1 MNQLPNPQT
10 ATTARRPLNLG
21 IRGKVTIPYLVLT
34 FAVAFVGV
42 FIVTNYVTDSFAERF
57 ANQLQEAAQVAGDGF
72 VGIEQSHLD
81 MWRILAATEGMQDAV
96 AARDLSTIRGL
107 VDGPARSRSV
117 DSVWVVEPQG
127 NVLVEPQGNVLVGLD
142 RTTNGD
148 YAETNNFPFG
158 EFGPLESVLEGKS
171 DEFGDK
177 FAGIQIR
184 SGQPY
189 LVTAGPLKDGGKLLG
204 AIVIGTR
211 LEEALRSIEQQ
222 AAADVSAYDTNGNL
236 LGTTLPG
243 EGGLPGCNQL
253 TPDRISKIV
262 SRAAAGEY
270 ESDDLP
276 PGCAPHRLL
285 YAPLQIRQSVIG
297 AYSVGLLSDFIFLRG
312 ADSRLRFAL
321 LFTAMALAVVAFGF
335 LVSRRLIA
343 PVLQLVRTSQAVA
356 SGDLSQRTGLT
367 GGDEIGLLANTFDD
381 MTYKLQERT
390 RDLELLLQ
398 AHREEAFKIRAILAS
413 IADGVLVLDAQGR
426 IIMLN
431 AAAEHILG
439 DLSADFKAGLFREQ
453 PIDPIEPQPESM
465 ALIESAEKRR
475 FELNNRT
482 ISTHAAPVI
491 MPDGHQLGTVIVLR
505 DITREAEIDRLK
517 DHFIEQTSHELRTPL
532 TAVKGYSDLML
543 QTGSGEIP
551 EKYMEFLNIINR
563 HADSLVSMITDLLDI
578 SQMEAGAI
586 NLRRERIDLNELVDV
601 TLSEW
606 RKRFAEK
613 ELALAVNLAPEPV
626 AIAGDRRRLN
636 WAIRQLV
643 SNAYHYTEPG
653 GRVTVSVAGNADVVS
668 ISVQDTGIGIT
679 PEDQKFLFTRFF
691 RSTTRVHSNE
701 RGVGLGLY
709 IVKAVAEAHHG
720 KVEVHSVVG
729 EGSTFRLL
737 LPIEEVDDELPVVKM
752 PQDTRT

>member
-1 MNQLPNPQT
+1 MNQLPNPET
-10 ATTARRPLNLG
+10 ATTARRTLNLG

-42 FIVTNYVTDSFAERF
+42 FIVTRYVTDSFAERF
-57 ANQLQEAAQVAGDGF
+57 ANQLKEAARVAGDGF

-81 MWRILAATEGMQDAV
+81 MWRILAATEGVQDAV
-96 AARDLSTIRGL
+96 TARDLSTIRAL

-117 DSVWVVEPQG
+117 DSVWVVDPQAI
-127 NVLVEPQGNVLVGLD
+127 VLVGLD
-142 RTTNGD
+142 RTPNGD

-158 EFGPLESVLEGKS
+158 EFGPLERALRGES

-177 FAGIQIR
+177 FAGIQFR

-189 LVTAGPLKDGGKLLG
+189 LVTAGPLEDGGKLFG
-204 AIVIGTR
+204 AILIGTR
-211 LEEALRSIEQQ
+211 LDRALRSIDQQ
-222 AAADVSAYDTNGNL
+222 AAASISTYDTNGDL

-243 EGGLPGCNQL
+243 EGGPPGHNRL
-253 TPDRISKIV
+253 TPDQINEIV
-262 SRAAAGEY
+262 SRAAA
-270 ESDDLP
+270 DDNQAGPRYLS
-276 PGCAPHRLL
+276 GDLQHGSALYRLL
-285 YAPLQIRQSVIG
+285 YAPLRIRQSVIG
-297 AYSVGLLSDFIFLRG
+297 AYSVGLPSDFLFLTS
-312 ADSRLRFAL
+312 ANSRLLFAFI
-321 LFTAMALAVVAFGF
+321 FTAMVLAVVVVGF

-356 SGDLSQRTGLT
+356 SGDLSQRTGLS

-413 IADGVLVLDAQGR
+413 IADGVLVLDPQGR
-426 IIMLN
+426 IIMMN

-491 MPDGHQLGTVIVLR
+491 MPDSHQLGTVIVLR
-505 DITREAEIDRLK
+505 DITHEAEIDRLK

-532 TAVKGYSDLML
+532 TAIKGYSDLML
-543 QTGSGEIP
+543 QTSSGEIP
-551 EKYMEFLNIINR
+551 EKYMEFLNTINR

-578 SQMEAGAI
+578 SQMEAGAMS
-586 NLRRERIDLNELVDV
+586 LRRERIDLNELVDV
-601 TLSEW
+601 ALSEW

-613 ELALAVNLAPEPV
+613 ELALEVNLAPEPV
-626 AIAGDRRRLN
+626 AITGDRRRLN

-643 SNAYHYTEPG
+643 SNAYHYTESG
-653 GRVTVSVAGNADVVS
+653 GRVTVSVAGDADVVS

-709 IVKAVAEAHHG
+709 IVKAVAEAHRG
-720 KVEVHSVVG
+720 KVEVRSVVG

-737 LPIEEVDDELPVVKM
+737 LPIEEDDDEPPVIHLLN
-752 PQDTRT
+752 DTRP

>member
-1 MNQLPNPQT
+1 MNQLPNPET
-10 ATTARRPLNLG
+10 ATTARRTLNLG

-42 FIVTNYVTDSFAERF
+42 FIVTRYVTDSFAERF
-57 ANQLQEAAQVAGDGF
+57 ANQLKEAARVAGDGF

-81 MWRILAATEGMQDAV
+81 MWRILAATEGVQDAV
-96 AARDLSTIRGL
+96 TARDLSTIRAL

-117 DSVWVVEPQG
+117 DSVWVVDPQAI
-127 NVLVEPQGNVLVGLD
+127 VLVGLD
-142 RTTNGD
+142 RTPNGD

-158 EFGPLESVLEGKS
+158 EFGPLERALRGES

-177 FAGIQIR
+177 FAGIQFR

-189 LVTAGPLKDGGKLLG
+189 LVTAGPLEDGGKLFG
-204 AIVIGTR
+204 AILIGTR
-211 LEEALRSIEQQ
+211 LDRALRSIDQQ
-222 AAADVSAYDTNGNL
+222 AAASISTYDTNGDL

-243 EGGLPGCNQL
+243 EGGPPGHNRL
-253 TPDRISKIV
+253 TPDQINEIV
-262 SRAAAGEY
+262 SRAAA
-270 ESDDLP
+270 DDNQAGPRYLS
-276 PGCAPHRLL
+276 GDLQHGSALYRLL
-285 YAPLQIRQSVIG
+285 YAPLRIRQSVIG
-297 AYSVGLLSDFIFLRG
+297 AYSVGLPSDFLFLTS
-312 ADSRLRFAL
+312 ANSRLLFAFI
-321 LFTAMALAVVAFGF
+321 FTAMVLAVVVVGF

-356 SGDLSQRTGLT
+356 SGDLSQRTGLS

-413 IADGVLVLDAQGR
+413 IADGVLVLDPQGR
-426 IIMLN
+426 IIMMN

-491 MPDGHQLGTVIVLR
+491 MPDSHQLGTVIVLR
-505 DITREAEIDRLK
+505 DITHEAEIDRLK

-532 TAVKGYSDLML
+532 TAIKGYSDLML
-543 QTGSGEIP
+543 QTSSGEIP
-551 EKYMEFLNIINR
+551 EKYMEFLNTINR

-578 SQMEAGAI
+578 SQMEAGAMS
-586 NLRRERIDLNELVDV
+586 LRRERIDLNELVDV
-601 TLSEW
+601 ALSEW

-613 ELALAVNLAPEPV
+613 ELALEVNLAPEPV
-626 AIAGDRRRLN
+626 AITGDRRRLN

-643 SNAYHYTEPG
+643 SNAYHYTESG
-653 GRVTVSVAGNADVVS
+653 GRVTVSVAGDADVVS

-709 IVKAVAEAHHG
+709 IVKAVAEAHRG
-720 KVEVHSVVG
+720 KVEVRSVVG

-737 LPIEEVDDELPVVKM
+737 LPIEEDDDEPPVVNM
-752 PQDTRT
+752 LNDTRP

>member
-1 MNQLPNPQT
+1 MNQLPNPET
-10 ATTARRPLNLG
+10 ATTARRTLNLG

-42 FIVTNYVTDSFAERF
+42 FIVTRYVTDSFAERF
-57 ANQLQEAAQVAGDGF
+57 ANQLKEAARVAGDGF

-81 MWRILAATEGMQDAV
+81 MWRILAATEGVQDAV
-96 AARDLSTIRGL
+96 TARDLSTIRAL

-117 DSVWVVEPQG
+117 DSVWVVDPQAI
-127 NVLVEPQGNVLVGLD
+127 VLVGLD
-142 RTTNGD
+142 RTPNGD

-158 EFGPLESVLEGKS
+158 EFGPLERALRGES

-177 FAGIQIR
+177 FAGIQFR

-189 LVTAGPLKDGGKLLG
+189 LVTAGPLEDGGKLFG
-204 AIVIGTR
+204 AILIGTR
-211 LEEALRSIEQQ
+211 LDRALRSIDQQ
-222 AAADVSAYDTNGNL
+222 AAASISTYDTNGDL

-243 EGGLPGCNQL
+243 EGGPPGHNRL
-253 TPDRISKIV
+253 TPDQINEIV
-262 SRAAAGEY
+262 SRAAA
-270 ESDDLP
+270 DDNQAGPRYLS
-276 PGCAPHRLL
+276 GDLQHGSALYRLL
-285 YAPLQIRQSVIG
+285 YAPLRIRQSVIG
-297 AYSVGLLSDFIFLRG
+297 AYSVGLPSDFLFLTS
-312 ADSRLRFAL
+312 ANSRLLFAFI
-321 LFTAMALAVVAFGF
+321 FTAMVLAVVVVGF

-356 SGDLSQRTGLT
+356 SGDLSQRTGLS

-413 IADGVLVLDAQGR
+413 IADGVLVLDPQGR
-426 IIMLN
+426 IIMMN

-491 MPDGHQLGTVIVLR
+491 MPEGHQLGTVIVLR

-532 TAVKGYSDLML
+532 TPVKGYIDLML
-543 QTGSGEIP
+543 QTGGGEIP
-551 EKYMEFLNIINR
+551 EKYMEFLKIINR

-578 SQMEAGAI
+578 SQMEAGAMS
-586 NLRRERIDLNELVDV
+586 LRRERIDLNELVDV
-601 TLSEW
+601 ALSEW

-613 ELALAVNLAPEPV
+613 ELALEVNLAPEPV
-626 AIAGDRRRLN
+626 AITGDRRRLN

-643 SNAYHYTEPG
+643 SNAYHYTESG
-653 GRVTVSVAGNADVVS
+653 GRVTVSVAGDADVVS

-709 IVKAVAEAHHG
+709 IVKAVAEAHRG
-720 KVEVHSVVG
+720 KVEVRSVVG

-737 LPIEEVDDELPVVKM
+737 LPIEEDDDEPPVVNM
-752 PQDTRT
+752 LNDTRP

>member
-1 MNQLPNPQT
+1 MNQLPNPET
-10 ATTARRPLNLG
+10 ATTARRTLNLG

-42 FIVTNYVTDSFAERF
+42 FIVTRYVTDSFAERF
-57 ANQLQEAAQVAGDGF
+57 ANQLKEAARVAGDGF

-81 MWRILAATEGMQDAV
+81 MWRILAATEGVQDAV
-96 AARDLSTIRGL
+96 AARDLSTIREL

-117 DSVWVVEPQG
+117 DSVWVVDSQG
-127 NVLVEPQGNVLVGLD
+127 IVLVGLD
-142 RTTNGD
+142 RTPNGD
-148 YAETNNFPFG
+148 YTETDNFPFG
-158 EFGPLESVLEGKS
+158 EFGPLERALRGKS

-177 FAGIQIR
+177 FAGIQFR

-189 LVTAGPLKDGGKLLG
+189 LVTAGPLEDGGKLFG
-204 AIVIGTR
+204 AILIGTR
-211 LEEALRSIEQQ
+211 LDRALRSIDQQ
-222 AAADVSAYDTNGNL
+222 AAASISTYDTNGDL

-243 EGGLPGCNQL
+243 EGGPPGHNRL
-253 TPDRISKIV
+253 TPDQINEIV
-262 SRAAAGEY
+262 SRAAA
-270 ESDDLP
+270 DDNQAGPRYLS
-276 PGCAPHRLL
+276 GDLQHGSALYRLL
-285 YAPLQIRQSVIG
+285 YAPLRIRQSVIG
-297 AYSVGLLSDFIFLRG
+297 AYSVGLPSDFLFLTS
-312 ADSRLRFAL
+312 ANSRLLFAFI
-321 LFTAMALAVVAFGF
+321 FTAMVLAVVVVGF

-356 SGDLSQRTGLT
+356 SGDLSQRTGLS

-413 IADGVLVLDAQGR
+413 IADGVLVLDPQGR
-426 IIMLN
+426 IIMMN

-491 MPDGHQLGTVIVLR
+491 MPHSHQLGTVIVLR
-505 DITREAEIDRLK
+505 DITHEAEIDRLK

-532 TAVKGYSDLML
+532 TAIKGYSDLML
-543 QTGSGEIP
+543 QTCSGEIP
-551 EKYMEFLNIINR
+551 EKYMEFLNTINR

-578 SQMEAGAI
+578 SQMEAGAMS
-586 NLRRERIDLNELVDV
+586 LRRERIDLNELVDV
-601 TLSEW
+601 ALSEW

-613 ELALAVNLAPEPV
+613 ELALEVNLAPEPV
-626 AIAGDRRRLN
+626 AITGDRRRLN

-643 SNAYHYTEPG
+643 SNAYHYTESG
-653 GRVTVSVAGNADVVS
+653 GRVTVSVAGDADVVS

-709 IVKAVAEAHHG
+709 IVKAVAEAHRG
-720 KVEVHSVVG
+720 KVEVRSVVG

-737 LPIEEVDDELPVVKM
+737 LPIEEDDDEPPVVNM
-752 PQDTRT
+752 LNDTRP

>member
-1 MNQLPNPQT
+1 MNQLPNPET
-10 ATTARRPLNLG
+10 ATTARRTLNLG

-42 FIVTNYVTDSFAERF
+42 FIVTRYVTDSFAERF
-57 ANQLQEAAQVAGDGF
+57 ANQLKEAARVAGDGF

-81 MWRILAATEGMQDAV
+81 MWRILAATEGVQDAV
-96 AARDLSTIRGL
+96 TARDLSTIRAL

-117 DSVWVVEPQG
+117 DSVWVVDPQAI
-127 NVLVEPQGNVLVGLD
+127 VLVGLD
-142 RTTNGD
+142 RTPNGD

-158 EFGPLESVLEGKS
+158 EFGPLERALRGES

-177 FAGIQIR
+177 FAGIQFR

-189 LVTAGPLKDGGKLLG
+189 LVTAGPLEDGGKLFG
-204 AIVIGTR
+204 AILIGTR
-211 LEEALRSIEQQ
+211 LDRALRSIDQQ
-222 AAADVSAYDTNGNL
+222 AAASISTYDTNGDL

-243 EGGLPGCNQL
+243 EGGPPGHNRL
-253 TPDRISKIV
+253 TPDQINEIV
-262 SRAAAGEY
+262 SRAAA
-270 ESDDLP
+270 DDNQAGPRYLS
-276 PGCAPHRLL
+276 GDLQHGSALYRLL
-285 YAPLQIRQSVIG
+285 YAPLRIRQSVIG
-297 AYSVGLLSDFIFLRG
+297 AYSVGLPSDFLFLTS
-312 ADSRLRFAL
+312 ANSRLLFAFI
-321 LFTAMALAVVAFGF
+321 FTAMVLAVVVVGF

-356 SGDLSQRTGLT
+356 SGDLSQRTGLS

-413 IADGVLVLDAQGR
+413 IADGVLVLDPQGR
-426 IIMLN
+426 IIMMN

-439 DLSADFKAGLFREQ
+439 DLSTDFKAGLFREQ

-491 MPDGHQLGTVIVLR
+491 MPDSHQLGTVIVLR
-505 DITREAEIDRLK
+505 DITHEAEIDRLK

-532 TAVKGYSDLML
+532 TPVKGYIDLML
-543 QTGSGEIP
+543 QTAAGEIP
-551 EKYMEFLNIINR
+551 EKYMEFLNTINR

-578 SQMEAGAI
+578 SQMEAGAMS
-586 NLRRERIDLNELVDV
+586 LRRERIDLNELVDV
-601 TLSEW
+601 ALSEW

-613 ELALAVNLAPEPV
+613 ELALEVNLAPEPV
-626 AIAGDRRRLN
+626 AITGDRRRLN

-643 SNAYHYTEPG
+643 SNAYHYTESG
-653 GRVTVSVAGNADVVS
+653 GRVTVSVAGDADVVS

-709 IVKAVAEAHHG
+709 IVKAVAEAHRG
-720 KVEVHSVVG
+720 KVEVRSVVG

-737 LPIEEVDDELPVVKM
+737 LPIEEDDDEPPVVNM
-752 PQDTRT
+752 LNDTRT

>member
-1 MNQLPNPQT
+1 MNQLPNPET
-10 ATTARRPLNLG
+10 ATTARRTLNLG

-42 FIVTNYVTDSFAERF
+42 FIVTRYVTDSFAERF
-57 ANQLQEAAQVAGDGF
+57 ANQLKEAARVAGDGF

-81 MWRILAATEGMQDAV
+81 MWRILAATEGVQDAV
-96 AARDLSTIRGL
+96 TARDLSTIRAL

-117 DSVWVVEPQG
+117 DSVWVVDPQAI
-127 NVLVEPQGNVLVGLD
+127 VLVGLD
-142 RTTNGD
+142 RTPNGD

-158 EFGPLESVLEGKS
+158 EFGPLERALRGES

-177 FAGIQIR
+177 FAGIQFR

-189 LVTAGPLKDGGKLLG
+189 LVTAGPLEDGGKLFG
-204 AIVIGTR
+204 AILIGTR
-211 LEEALRSIEQQ
+211 LDRALRSIDQQ
-222 AAADVSAYDTNGNL
+222 AAASISTYDTNGDL

-243 EGGLPGCNQL
+243 EGGPPGHNRL
-253 TPDRISKIV
+253 TPDQINEIV
-262 SRAAAGEY
+262 SRAAA
-270 ESDDLP
+270 DDNQAGPRYLS
-276 PGCAPHRLL
+276 GDLQHGSALYRLL
-285 YAPLQIRQSVIG
+285 YAPLRIRQSVIG
-297 AYSVGLLSDFIFLRG
+297 AYSVGLPSDFLFLTS
-312 ADSRLRFAL
+312 ANSRLLFAFI
-321 LFTAMALAVVAFGF
+321 FTAMVLAVVVVGF

-356 SGDLSQRTGLT
+356 SGDLSQRTGLS

-413 IADGVLVLDAQGR
+413 IADGVLVLDPQGR
-426 IIMLN
+426 IIMMN

-491 MPDGHQLGTVIVLR
+491 MPEGHQLGTVIVLR
-505 DITREAEIDRLK
+505 DITHEAEIDRLK

-532 TAVKGYSDLML
+532 TAIKGYSDLML
-543 QTGSGEIP
+543 QTSSGEIP
-551 EKYMEFLNIINR
+551 EKYMEFLNTINR

-578 SQMEAGAI
+578 SQMEAGAMS
-586 NLRRERIDLNELVDV
+586 LRRERIDLNELVDV
-601 TLSEW
+601 ALSEW

-613 ELALAVNLAPEPV
+613 ELALEVNLAPEPV
-626 AIAGDRRRLN
+626 AITGDRRRLN

-643 SNAYHYTEPG
+643 SNAYHYTESG
-653 GRVTVSVAGNADVVS
+653 GRVTVSVAGDADVVS

-709 IVKAVAEAHHG
+709 IVKAVAEAHRG
-720 KVEVHSVVG
+720 KVEVRSVVG

-737 LPIEEVDDELPVVKM
+737 LPIEEDDDEPPVVNM
-752 PQDTRT
+752 LNDTRP

>member
-1 MNQLPNPQT
+1 MNQLPNPET

-57 ANQLQEAAQVAGDGF
+57 ANQLAEAARVAGDDF
-72 VGIEQSHLD
+72 VGIEQRHLD
-81 MWRILAATEGMQDAV
+81 MWRILAATEGVPDAV
-96 AARDLSTIRGL
+96 AARDLPTIREL
-107 VDGPARSRSV
+107 VDGPARSRAV
-117 DSVWVVEPQG
+117 DSVWVVDPQG
-127 NVLVEPQGNVLVGLD
+127 IVLVGLD
-142 RTTNGD
+142 RTPNGD
-148 YAETNNFPFG
+148 YAETDNLPFG
-158 EFGPLESVLEGKS
+158 EFGPLERVLRGES

-177 FAGIQIR
+177 FAGIQFR

-189 LVTAGPLKDGGKLLG
+189 LVTAGPLEDGGKLFG
-204 AIVIGTR
+204 AILIGTR
-211 LEEALRSIEQQ
+211 LDRALSSIEQQ
-222 AAADVSAYDTNGNL
+222 AAADVSVYDTNGDL
-236 LGTTLPG
+236 LGTTLLG
-243 EGGLPGCNQL
+243 EGDPPDDNRL
-253 TPDRISKIV
+253 TPDQINEIV
-262 SRAAAGEY
+262 ARAAADENQTATEY
-270 ESDDLP
+270 FSGDLQYGP
-276 PGCAPHRLL
+276 TPYRLL
-285 YAPLQIRQSVIG
+285 YAPLRIRQSVIG
-297 AYSVGLLSDFIFLRG
+297 AYSVGLPSDFIFLKG
-312 ADSRLRFAL
+312 ADSRLRFAF
-321 LFTAMALAVVAFGF
+321 LFTAMALGVVVVGF
-335 LVSRRLIA
+335 LLSRRLIA

-356 SGDLSQRTGLT
+356 SGDLSQRTGLS

-413 IADGVLVLDAQGR
+413 IADGVLVLDPHGR
-426 IIMLN
+426 IIMMN

-439 DLSADFKAGLFREQ
+439 DLSSDFKAGMFREQ

-475 FELNNRT
+475 FELNDRT

-491 MPDGHQLGTVIVLR
+491 MPDGHPLGTVIVLR

-532 TAVKGYSDLML
+532 TPVKGYIDLML
-543 QTGSGEIP
+543 QTGGGEIP
-551 EKYMEFLNIINR
+551 EKYMEFLKIINR
-563 HADSLVSMITDLLDI
+563 HTDSLVAMITDLLDI
-578 SQMEAGAI
+578 SQMEAGAMS
-586 NLRRERIDLNELVDV
+586 LRRERIDLNELVDV
-601 TLSEW
+601 ALSEW

-613 ELALAVNLAPEPV
+613 ELTLEVNLAPEPA
-626 AIAGDRRRLN
+626 AITGDRRRLN

-643 SNAYHYTEPG
+643 SNAYHYTESG
-653 GRVTVSVAGNADVVS
+653 GRVMVSIAGDAGVVS
-668 ISVQDTGIGIT
+668 ISVQDTGIGIS

-691 RSTTRVHSNE
+691 RATTHVHSNE

-709 IVKAVAEAHHG
+709 IVKAVAQAHDG

-729 EGSTFRLL
+729 EGSIFRLL
-737 LPIEEVDDELPVVKM
+737 LPIEEVDDELPVVKIH
-752 PQDTRT
+752 QDTRT